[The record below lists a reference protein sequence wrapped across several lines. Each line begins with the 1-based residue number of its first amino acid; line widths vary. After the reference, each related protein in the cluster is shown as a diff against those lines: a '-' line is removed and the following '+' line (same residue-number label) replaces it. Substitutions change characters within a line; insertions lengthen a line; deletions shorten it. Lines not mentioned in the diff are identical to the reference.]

1 MSILQMSE
9 EEKKKIS
16 EQHKN
21 AVKKDNNK
29 KTELKL
35 GLKQPDKKEV
45 KKPS

>member
-1 MSILQMSE
+1 MAVFKMSE
-9 EEKKKIS
+9 DEKKKIS
-16 EQHKN
+16 DQHKT
-21 AVKKDNNK
+21 AVKQDNDK